1 MAIPF
6 TTKQF
11 GIHVS
16 AEARKH
22 FEWKKVIAGC
32 VRIFAAPPKRHGT
45 NGAASK
51 SALPHR
57 GMNGDTA
64 VVAAAGH

>member
-32 VRIFAAPPKRHGT
+32 VRLFAAPRKRCRA

-51 SALPHR
+51 SALPQR
-57 GMNGDTA
+57 GAHGETA
-64 VVAAAGH
+64 IVAVPGH